1 MIFIFIC
8 SRSSTLLVKF
18 GIYNMQTMLN
28 SFTFQLILFFFPIFF
43 REMLIKM
50 WEERTI
56 TLAEIEILVEK
67 PKYVI
72 D

>member
-1 MIFIFIC
+1 MIFIFIF